1 MNQTS
6 PEFTA
11 ASETQENNDRE
22 SNGEKE
28 AERERK
34 SSVLRPVT
42 FQTEC
47 ALKREITKKPR
58 VKNK

>member
-28 AERERK
+28 TEGEREFCVKTSDLPNRTCPQK
-34 SSVLRPVT
+34 GNN
-42 FQTEC
+42 
-47 ALKREITKKPR
+47 KKA
-58 VKNK
+58 